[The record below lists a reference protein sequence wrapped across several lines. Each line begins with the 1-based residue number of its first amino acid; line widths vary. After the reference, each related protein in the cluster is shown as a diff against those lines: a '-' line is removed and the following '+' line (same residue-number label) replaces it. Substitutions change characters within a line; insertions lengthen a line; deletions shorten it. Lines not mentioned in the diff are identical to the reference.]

1 MHLLKSLS
9 NQDLDSNEEE
19 QLKKDI
25 INSTEWTKPHNLDQ
39 KEWKEINES
48 LARNMLRKYFEK
60 SEKEQFNE
68 YMKFTEI
75 INKKCKDIWE
85 NSLID
90 VYKEKNEHKK
100 LQSDLETW
108 NKENKKSTLSQT
120 LINGIIWSINKEIR
134 LEKMPSERRI
144 LKRKEKH
151 KYLGNLN
158 DKKDERLAEDIQ
170 IILDLIEFGIGLI
183 KRDLEVSTNMKFLIQ
198 ANRDIGLPSE
208 ILNSID
214 SRRRSK
220 AFLDS
225 IIYINDKY
233 TSENIFEAITT
244 LERIDTFEMTTD
256 FEHKRESLVQFLIR
270 MNLKNIV

>member
-1 MHLLKSLS
+1 
-9 NQDLDSNEEE
+9 
-19 QLKKDI
+19 
-25 INSTEWTKPHNLDQ
+25 HNLDQ

-100 LQSDLETW
+100 LQTDLETW

-170 IILDLIEFGIGLI
+170 IILDLIEFGIEPI
-183 KRDLEVSTNMKFLIQ
+183 KRDLEVFTNMKYLIEADQ
-198 ANRDIGLPSE
+198 RYRNLPGE

-225 IIYINDKY
+225 IIYIN
-233 TSENIFEAITT
+233 
-244 LERIDTFEMTTD
+244 
-256 FEHKRESLVQFLIR
+256 
-270 MNLKNIV
+270 